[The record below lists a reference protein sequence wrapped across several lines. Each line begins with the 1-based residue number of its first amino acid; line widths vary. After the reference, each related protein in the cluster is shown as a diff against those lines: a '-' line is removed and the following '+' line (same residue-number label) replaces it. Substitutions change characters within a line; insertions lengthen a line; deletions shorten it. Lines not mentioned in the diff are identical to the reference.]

1 MGTVTI
7 DNEKYGRYMGE
18 IQVTLVDLPKDEKV
32 NTITQIIEKDQ
43 TILPLIKAGNQFTLV
58 TEGTIENEFRKLN
71 N

>member
-1 MGTVTI
+1 
-7 DNEKYGRYMGE
+7 MGE
-18 IQVTLVDLPKDEKV
+18 IQVTRVDLPKDEKV
-32 NTITQIIEKDQ
+32 NTITRIIEKDQ